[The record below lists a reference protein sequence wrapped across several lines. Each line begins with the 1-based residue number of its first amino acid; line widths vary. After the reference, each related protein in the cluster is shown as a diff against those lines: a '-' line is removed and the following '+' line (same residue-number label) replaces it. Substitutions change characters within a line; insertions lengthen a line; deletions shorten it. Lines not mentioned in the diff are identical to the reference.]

1 MAVFVRGAIRD
12 EVTDIRIE
20 HVGHSAAWG
29 HAERVTSFPWPGGSR
44 TAPIMGLAAAAS
56 SGT

>member
-29 HAERVTSFPWPGGSR
+29 HAERVTKLSMAGSR